1 MQCLNSIY
9 ILHSITQMFWLSFK
23 ATASGVTWHCAPQ
36 VPFELG
42 AGDGHSWG
50 RRENLKIEIVQEQR
64 RQRGPTDFYSII
76 GFEPSSKF
84 EP

>member
-1 MQCLNSIY
+1 M
-9 ILHSITQMFWLSFK
+9 
-23 ATASGVTWHCAPQ
+23 PQ
-36 VPFELG
+36 VPFKLG

-50 RRENLKIEIVQEQR
+50 RRENLEIEIVQEQR